1 MLAVKITT
9 KRKHHCSSAFQ
20 TSLYFKKNK
29 IEIRVFCKTTKEKK
43 PTLLENKPG
52 KIKEN

>member
-20 TSLYFKKNK
+20 TSLYLKKNK
-29 IEIRVFCKTTKEKK
+29 IEIRVFCKTKEKK